1 MNKNQVNT
9 SEASLLPAVV
19 GRAKYGMDSAIT
31 PLVSA

>member
-1 MNKNQVNT
+1 MNRDQVNT
-9 SEASLLPAVV
+9 SDISLLPAVV